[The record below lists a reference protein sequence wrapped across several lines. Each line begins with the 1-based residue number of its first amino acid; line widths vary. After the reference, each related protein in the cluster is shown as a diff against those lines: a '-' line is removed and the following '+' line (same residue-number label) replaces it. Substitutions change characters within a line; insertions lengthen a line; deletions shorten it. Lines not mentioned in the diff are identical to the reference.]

1 MLTLLSSFLATA
13 AGPRVDDPVA
23 IILIGG
29 GLLIL
34 VYLLFLRP
42 KAKGAK
48 RRKDPLSTP
57 ASQRQ
62 SLAAQRSTEREMQS
76 LVLELESLARKMGG
90 QMDTKARKLEALIE
104 QSDERIAHLERLM
117 SQAKAAD
124 LADAVVEGR
133 SGRAE
138 SGLAA
143 LGRHNDIYAL
153 ADAGKSPAA
162 IAQELN
168 RPAGEIEL
176 ILALRE

>member
-1 MLTLLSSFLATA
+1 MFIAPLHPLTA
-13 AGPRVDDPVA
+13 AASPMQDPVA
-23 IILIGG
+23 IVLIGG
-29 GLLIL
+29 GLLVLI
-34 VYLLFLRP
+34 YLFFLRP

-48 RRKDPLSTP
+48 RRSDPLATP

-62 SLAAQRSTEREMQS
+62 SLAAQRSAEREMQS
-76 LVLELESLARKMGG
+76 LVLELEGLARKMGA

-104 QSDERIAHLERLM
+104 QSDERIARLEGLM

-124 LADAVVEGR
+124 LTDNVQRGH
-133 SGRAE
+133 SGPAE

-143 LGRHNDIYAL
+143 IGRHNDIYAL
-153 ADAGKSPAA
+153 ADAGKSPAD
-162 IAQELN
+162 IAKELG